1 MLEIFTRSPST
12 ILNLQ
17 VSREVLQIGLL
28 INLHFCYDMLTKHFI
43 TDTSLQNKIVEI
55 ISVAQFTRLQHPQC
69 CKNKLLGKCQLTEQ
83 SGKIILNTSRCH

>member
-55 ISVAQFTRLQHPQC
+55 ISVHS
-69 CKNKLLGKCQLTEQ
+69 LLGYNIH
-83 SGKIILNTSRCH
+83 SAAKINY